1 MHVDSGGW
9 VDLNDRLAALGLP
22 SDEADRLVDALTS
35 RLVGHFGAEV
45 IECHL
50 GKNDPTRHD
59 MREVA
64 AAAIAHLGDAIDPAR
79 LDHIAP
85 VKPPWDDE
93 WRADDRTAS
102 WRS

>member
-1 MHVDSGGW
+1 MDVDEGGW

-22 SDEADRLVDALTS
+22 SGEAERLVDALAS
-35 RLVGHFGAEV
+35 RLVGHFGAEIV
-45 IECHL
+45 ECHL

-64 AAAIAHLGDAIDPAR
+64 AAAIAHLSEAIDPAFVDR
-79 LDHIAP
+79 VTPLAA
-85 VKPPWDDE
+85 PWDDS
-93 WRADDRTAS
+93 WRADGRTAS